1 MAKDISKLIPIKKT
15 VFDPRLNKHI
25 IRTYYI
31 KPKAG
36 RQGKTRQKAKQWIDE
51 ELIQRAIKEFGLTY
65 DPHKAGY
72 MLPDGRMLDFSGG
85 HDQRIFDHS
94 DIAAVYRHGGRETI
108 WWFLTD
114 TNSIRMSFYGGDL
127 NLETIEE
134 PTKQQM
140 RVLQSI
146 IKFYRPTTV
155 LFDRVNK
162 SGDVIDSWEMKR
174 PNPISF
180 GKKIRASFK
189 KK

>member
-1 MAKDISKLIPIKKT
+1 MAKDISKLVPVKKT

-25 IRTYYI
+25 VRTYYI
-31 KPKAG
+31 KPKAA
-36 RQGKTRQKAKQWIDE
+36 RQGKTSQKSKRWVDE
-51 ELIQRAIKEFGLTY
+51 ELIQKAVKEFGLTY
-65 DPHKAGY
+65 DPRKAGY

-85 HDQRIFDHS
+85 QDQRIFDHS
-94 DIAAVYRHGGRETI
+94 DIAVVYKQGGRETI

-155 LFDRVNK
+155 IFDRVSK
-162 SGDVIDSWEMKR
+162 FGDVLASWELKR
-174 PNPISF
+174 PTPISF
-180 GKKIRASFK
+180 GKKMRATFRK
-189 KK
+189 K